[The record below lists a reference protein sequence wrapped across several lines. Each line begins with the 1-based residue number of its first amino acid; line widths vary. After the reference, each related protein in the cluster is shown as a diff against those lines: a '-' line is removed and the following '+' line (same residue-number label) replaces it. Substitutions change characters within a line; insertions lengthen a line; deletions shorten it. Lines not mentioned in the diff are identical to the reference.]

1 MELKGE
7 LCAYWEQGWEGRIEF
22 ALQPED
28 FDRPVFLEDSDQLTI
43 FGNEGEALWSGE
55 IHFVRRRFWD
65 NHKLDA
71 GVWNYQK
78 QKGVSYNQWMQ
89 WFWARPPLKAIL
101 IRK

>member
-1 MELKGE
+1 M
-7 LCAYWEQGWEGRIEF
+7 IF
-22 ALQPED
+22 
-28 FDRPVFLEDSDQLTI
+28 TI
-43 FGNEGEALWSGE
+43 FGNEGEALCAGE

-89 WFWARPPLKAIL
+89 WFWTCPPLKGKTYSEMTVTPGGSPTSNQL
-101 IRK
+101 IKS